1 MAYLSGFVDG
11 LNHASKMLMR
21 GNAEACDLHFVFFD
35 KPSEDVM
42 AGVNSTQGS
51 TGSIYEG
58 LGLNTTQSVREA
70 SSQVK
75 DQTLTQ
81 EDFLLLLTTQLQ
93 AQDPTNP
100 ADNTEL
106 VSQMSQLS
114 MVESLNSINS
124 SMDGIIDQVQSSS
137 ALNATSLIGTYVYT
151 DTNKGFFDG
160 SNGVTWAIDAGD
172 ETYYD
177 LQLTIKDAT
186 TGQVVY
192 SDTADALTGEIK
204 FAWPGIYSPEG
215 PVDDPDAGIDDGTG
229 TSDDSV
235 VNPNSETA
243 DAGDGTDGTGDA
255 GDGDESAGGA
265 GDEGEGDK
273 PQYELC
279 AGGRYVLE
287 VTGKTS
293 SGESIQLPVKSL
305 ALVTSV
311 TLGKTTADTML
322 SLYGAGEISFDK
334 ANKVTI

>member
-1 MAYLSGFVDG
+1 
-11 LNHASKMLMR
+11 
-21 GNAEACDLHFVFFD
+21 
-35 KPSEDVM
+35 M
-42 AGVNSTQGS
+42 AGVSTLQSNNSS
-51 TGSIYEG
+51 SVYEG

-114 MVESLNSINS
+114 MVESLNSINGN
-124 SMDGIIDQVQSSS
+124 MDGIIEQVQSSS

-215 PVDDPDAGIDDGTG
+215 PVDDPDAGIDDGTD
-229 TSDDSV
+229 TSDDPV
-235 VNPNSETA
+235 VNPNSDTA
-243 DAGDGTDGTGDA
+243 DAGDGSAGTGDA
-255 GDGDESAGGA
+255 GDGDEIADGA
-265 GDEGEGDK
+265 GDEGDK

-287 VTGKTS
+287 VTGKTA

-322 SLYGAGEISFDK
+322 SLYGAGEISFEDAK
-334 ANKVTI
+334 KVTI